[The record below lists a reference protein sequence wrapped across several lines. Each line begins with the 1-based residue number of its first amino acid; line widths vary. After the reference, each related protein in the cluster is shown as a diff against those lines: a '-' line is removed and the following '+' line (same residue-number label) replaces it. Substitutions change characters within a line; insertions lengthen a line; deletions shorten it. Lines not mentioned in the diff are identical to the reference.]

1 MPQRI
6 DVPGTGVVE
15 FPDGMTDEAISA
27 AIKTH
32 LADQPSTAMDI
43 AKSGGVG
50 LGKGLIHGVGAAGD
64 VRGLADRGA
73 DYLADKAGISPDT
86 VQSVKDVVSRGLKMT
101 PLAPLAQGPSSED
114 IQKKIED
121 VTGEFHK
128 PETRAGRYAES
139 IGETLGNPAS
149 YVGPGGLPFKLATGV
164 TSAVGGELGD
174 EVGGTKGRIAGAL
187 LGSAAPS
194 LARGMVTPVTTSPR
208 QAELVKTLEDSGVTS
223 LTAGQRTGSPVLQSL
238 ENKIGNTPGTG
249 FAADRIADEGVR
261 QFTQSVMGDM
271 GQPGM
276 ATKVNLQAAKDRIG
290 DVFNDLSARNTLS
303 TDAKVATDLI
313 KTSTR
318 YEAVLDANQK
328 PIFNKLLSDI
338 TDKLAAGGMTGEE
351 YQIARSQLGGK
362 ARGLQITDPE
372 SAKAFKGMQ
381 KALDDAMERGLS
393 DADKAAWR
401 KARDEYGRLKDV
413 EGAVPKDGP
422 ALVEGAIDPAALN
435 RSISS
440 GKDASAAARG
450 QLPYSDIAEA
460 GAGVMV
466 PPQRVP
472 LSSPSLSGLTLGA
485 PSAAIGRLLMS
496 RPGQAYAGNQIFST
510 PMPGGSNAYAIARAL
525 LNQGAQ

>member
-1 MPQRI
+1 MAQRI
-6 DVPGTGVVE
+6 DVPGMGIVE

-27 AIKTH
+27 AIKTN
-32 LADQPSTAMDI
+32 LAAPQPE
-43 AKSGGVG
+43 KSSPVG
-50 LGKGLIHGVGAAGD
+50 DFFKSIP
-64 VRGLADRGA
+64 RGLAAGFNTA
-73 DYLADKAGISPDT
+73 GSALARATQGEMGQEVD
-86 VQSVKDVVSRGLKMT
+86 
-101 PLAPLAQGPSSED
+101 APLPAEGLAIME
-114 IQKKIED
+114 KN
-121 VTGEFHK
+121 VTGPMHK
-128 PETRAGRYAES
+128 PEGRAGKYGEA

-149 YVGPGGLPFKLATGV
+149 YVGPGGLPLKLATGV
-164 TSAVGGELGD
+164 TSAAGGELGD
-174 EVGGTKGRIAGAL
+174 ELGGTKGRIAGAL
-187 LGSAAPS
+187 LGAMAPGT
-194 LARGMVTPVTTSPR
+194 ARGAITPFSTSPR
-208 QAELVKTLEDSGVTS
+208 QMELVKTLEDRGIP
-223 LTAGQRTGSPVLQSL
+223 LTAGQRTGSPVLQAT

-249 FAADRIADEGVR
+249 FAADRIADEGAG
-261 QFTQSVMGDM
+261 QFTQAVMGDL

-303 TDAKVATDLI
+303 TDAKIASDLI
-313 KTSTR
+313 KTSNR
-318 YEAVLDANQK
+318 YDAVLDANQK

-393 DADKAAWR
+393 DADKPAWR

-422 ALVEGAIDPAALN
+422 ALVEGTIDPAALN

-450 QLPYSDIAEA
+450 QLPYSDLAEA
-460 GAGVMV
+460 GAGVMT
-466 PPQRVP
+466 PPQRAA
-472 LSSPSLSGLTLGA
+472 LSSPTLSGMALGI
-485 PSAAIGRLLMS
+485 PSAIAGRLMMS
-496 RPGQAYAGNQIFST
+496 GPAQSYLGNQVFAS

-525 LNQGAQ
+525 LNQQGAQ